1 MRLVVKLGVIAVAGC
16 FALGSAAGEEGGAA
30 TCVQDREAFMAM
42 DYWAFDQSPKGVRSV
57 SERAECEL
65 EAADLIRDYH
75 AMLRERGDPV
85 TFEYEGSTI
94 TMGETGEVFIL
105 YWHEGQLRAFAG
117 QTDQAAALFRK
128 SLKPEDQNFQG
139 WNQYALASIAFL
151 EDDLA
156 SLTAQRG
163 ELAERVPADNINLG
177 VVDEL
182 IACFGDSYSEAYGSD
197 ACNRRPGRS
206 EAPG

>member
-1 MRLVVKLGVIAVAGC
+1 MKLVVKLGVIAVAGC
-16 FALGSAAGEEGGAA
+16 FALGAAAGEEGDAPP
-30 TCVQDREAFMAM
+30 CVQDREAFMAM
-42 DYWAFDQSPKGVRSV
+42 DYWAFDQSPEGVRSV

-75 AMLRERGDPV
+75 EMLRQRGEPV

-94 TMGETGEVFIL
+94 TMGATGEVFIL

-117 QTDQAAALFRK
+117 QTDRAADLFRK

-151 EDDLA
+151 EDDRVA
-156 SLTAQRG
+156 LTAQRN

-177 VVDEL
+177 VVDGL
-182 IACFGDSYSEAYGSD
+182 IACFGKSYSDAYGSD
-197 ACNRRPGRS
+197 ACNRRPTGNPD
-206 EAPG
+206 AD